1 MMGYGE
7 DKGIIP
13 IASEKIFDRINS
25 NEDPNLTFRVETSM
39 LEIYMEKVRDLFNP
53 KRGENLKIRNDPKIG
68 FYVQDLTKNAVAD
81 YRMVEK
87 LMETGSKARTV
98 ASTNM
103 NATSSRAH
111 TIFMVI
117 LTQTKVD
124 KEAGTATD
132 KVGASMPQRS
142 RARPRA
148 SPQPHLCR
156 RPLASTLS
164 ILPVVSARAVLVP
177 PVPASRKAVL
187 STWWVALFA
196 PRAVAAP
203 APLAVTPLHRVPLY
217 PVSVVAR

>member
-1 MMGYGE
+1 MGVGVLTSRRVVRTACNRYGQTGAGKSYSMMGYGE

-13 IASEKIFDRINS
+13 IASEKIFDRITS

-98 ASTNM
+98 ASTAM

-132 KVGASMPQRS
+132 KVGIPEPSLRRIAS
-142 RARPRA
+142 
-148 SPQPHLCR
+148 SPPERHSLACATCR
-156 RPLASTLS
+156 RCSDVGHQPYRSC
-164 ILPVVSARAVLVP
+164 R
-177 PVPASRKAVL
+177 
-187 STWWVALFA
+187 
-196 PRAVAAP
+196 
-203 APLAVTPLHRVPLY
+203 
-217 PVSVVAR
+217 